1 MSSVEHSFLFASLDS
16 KQPRSA
22 RKVHI
27 RRLFDILQL
36 SLLRNDLERARR
48 AWAILIR
55 CKEIHWRDMWTTAV
69 GLLGEDAPPDDA
81 DSDEEKI
88 NFLRIAMRQ
97 HLDERELIL
106 KELTLRLIRAGMHRE
121 ALDEL
126 DLNLPTFP
134 FQDNPVLHVYAGL
147 LAVYLAQ
154 PKPNPEPFPGH
165 PWDMGLLAIAQSHF
179 ERAKSIDPDNCVAIG
194 FLKQVHYF
202 CFRTCNYFNI
212 CCVHPQLPTIT
223 QPAHDRA
230 TPESDDESMT
240 VDRSEQRRK
249 RVKT

>member
-154 PKPNPEPFPGH
+154 PKPNPEVSIEGH

-194 FLKQVHYF
+194 FLK
-202 CFRTCNYFNI
+202 
-212 CCVHPQLPTIT
+212 QLPTIT